1 MIEELEPEQLG
12 DEDLEDRA
20 QQGDET
26 PNEGPD
32 VSELDEDPAYNA
44 EGPAGDL
51 KGG

>member
-1 MIEELEPEQLG
+1 MTEEREPDQISDEELEGLAEEG
-12 DEDLEDRA
+12 DEPA
-20 QQGDET
+20 
-26 PNEGPD
+26 EGPD

>member
-1 MIEELEPEQLG
+1 MIEEREPEQLNDEELESLGEEG
-12 DEDLEDRA
+12 DD
-20 QQGDET
+20 
-26 PNEGPD
+26 GPD